1 MDPGNRE
8 RGLKAAINNPRVSEQ
23 AKQRD
28 REILESEFGT
38 HMPEESTANIA
49 EEEVHS
55 TAKKGRSKSTGSH
68 NASTSS
74 KTESSTSGNLEGK
87 DRGNVLVPIPPLRTD
102 KYVSHSIRG
111 LKAAINNPNVSEKA
125 KEKDRKKLHDL
136 GESID

>member
-38 HMPEESTANIA
+38 HMPEESTTVDIA
-49 EEEVHS
+49 EEEVLTDISSSKLGSSS
-55 TAKKGRSKSTGSH
+55 TSSKKGRSKSAG
-68 NASTSS
+68 NEASAGI
-74 KTESSTSGNLEGK
+74 KQSSTSADMEGK
-87 DRGNVLVPIPPLRTD
+87 DRGNV
-102 KYVSHSIRG
+102 IRG

-125 KEKDRKKLHDL
+125 KEKDRKKLHEL